1 MSVCHHEQLFVY
13 QQREYQL
20 TRALQECTANLE
32 TSLRI
37 MGTGTKNGHALVPP
51 IELREALNKFTLIC
65 NSLNQDSTPNV
76 DTNVD

>member
-1 MSVCHHEQLFVY
+1 MTVCHHEQLFVY

-32 TSLRI
+32 NAVRI
-37 MGTGTKNGHALVPP
+37 MGTGSKNGHILVPP

-65 NSLNQDSTPNV
+65 SSLNQDTNSNGDTTV
-76 DTNVD
+76 D